1 MGAIDEGKGG
11 AKKGKKGGG
20 AGRTRVS
27 EAAED
32 DALMKTAQQKHRVTR
47 VHKQP
52 SNVTG
57 EMRPYQVEGLSWMVK
72 LHENGING
80 ILADEMGLGKTLQSI
95 SLMGWL
101 LESRGIRGPHIVI
114 APKSTI
120 GNWMREIRQWCPAL
134 KPLKL
139 LGDKHERARIVQE
152 ELLTGKFDVCVTSY
166 EGTLKEASALKKI
179 QWSYLMIDE
188 AHRVKNVKSSLSQ
201 TVRLIPTQFR
211 LLITG
216 TPLQNNLQELWA
228 LLNFLLPD
236 VFSSSDTFDDWFS
249 LDSGEG
255 AKDNVVKKLHTVL

>member
-1 MGAIDEGKGG
+1 MREAVSFEGLSDSEKRARKLEYLMAQSEVFTHFLAGMGAIDEGKGG

-101 LESRGIRGPHIVI
+101 LENRGIRGPHIVI

-120 GNWMREIRQWCPAL
+120 GNWTVSYT
-134 KPLKL
+134 
-139 LGDKHERARIVQE
+139 H
-152 ELLTGKFDVCVTSY
+152 LT
-166 EGTLKEASALKKI
+166 L
-179 QWSYLMIDE
+179 
-188 AHRVKNVKSSLSQ
+188 
-201 TVRLIPTQFR
+201 PTK
-211 LLITG
+211 
-216 TPLQNNLQELWA
+216 A
-228 LLNFLLPD
+228 
-236 VFSSSDTFDDWFS
+236 
-249 LDSGEG
+249 
-255 AKDNVVKKLHTVL
+255 